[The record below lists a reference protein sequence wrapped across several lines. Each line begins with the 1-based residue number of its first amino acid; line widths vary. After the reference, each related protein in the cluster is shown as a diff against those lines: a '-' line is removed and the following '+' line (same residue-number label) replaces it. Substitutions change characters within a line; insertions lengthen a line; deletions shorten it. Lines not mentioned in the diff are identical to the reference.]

1 MEKKAKDKTPAEPGK
16 DKVSR
21 TTNDAQR
28 RFVRSRKGD
37 DQAQSAEKAF
47 DSAERSEL
55 EKQELVG
62 ERHQ

>member
-1 MEKKAKDKTPAEPGK
+1 MEKKAKDKTPAEPRK
-16 DKVSR
+16 DKVNR

-37 DQAQSAEKAF
+37 DQPPAAGRVL
-47 DSAERSEL
+47 DGAERSEL
-55 EKQELVG
+55 EKEELVG

>member
-16 DKVSR
+16 DKVNR
-21 TTNDAQR
+21 TTKDAPR
-28 RFVRSRKGD
+28 RFARSRKGD
-37 DQAQSAEKAF
+37 DQPQAAERAL

-55 EKQELVG
+55 EKEELVG